1 MARLG
6 DICTIQSGGT
16 PSREKLEYWTN
27 GSIPWIK
34 ISDIKNKNIEES
46 QEFITDLGL
55 ENSSAKIF
63 PKGTILYTIFATL
76 GDVGILNIDAATN
89 QAIAG
94 LQIIDEKVLCDY
106 LYYYLISKKSYIENI
121 GRGVAQ
127 NNINLKILR
136 DFESLESFKK
146 GNIVYKELLD
156 DLGLDYESLC
166 KAAVIKSFLSKEIE
180 KSFSKDIAESLK
192 SEYPQIYKKIKEVC
206 DAADDFNTD
215 FTEMVKILRNMN
227 FSIYKS
233 SEENFITTNVPV
245 YCTFKDETLVG
256 DNESSLKSLCFPIS
270 PNLYVF
276 YCSEKLLR
284 RNRTIEMSKKDVHD
298 INMQFCELPCDIVRF
313 FISKDKK
320 TLEKI
325 CKD

>member
-136 DFESLESFKK
+136 DFEIYIPEKK
-146 GNIVYKELLD
+146 E
-156 DLGLDYESLC
+156 
-166 KAAVIKSFLSKEIE
+166 
-180 KSFSKDIAESLK
+180 
-192 SEYPQIYKKIKEVC
+192 QKKIVEQLDKTDNLINLRKEQ
-206 DAADDFNTD
+206 
-215 FTEMVKILRNMN
+215 
-227 FSIYKS
+227 
-233 SEENFITTNVPV
+233 
-245 YCTFKDETLVG
+245 
-256 DNESSLKSLCFPIS
+256 LK
-270 PNLYVF
+270 
-276 YCSEKLLR
+276 KL
-284 RNRTIEMSKKDVHD
+284 D
-298 INMQFCELPCDIVRF
+298 
-313 FISKDKK
+313 
-320 TLEKI
+320 
-325 CKD
+325 